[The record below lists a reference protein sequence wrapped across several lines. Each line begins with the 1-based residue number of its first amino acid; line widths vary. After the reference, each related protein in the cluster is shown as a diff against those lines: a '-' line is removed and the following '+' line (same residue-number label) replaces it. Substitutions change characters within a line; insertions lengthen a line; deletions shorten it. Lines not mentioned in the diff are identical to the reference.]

1 MTAKIGDKVIVKA
14 YNEETDKYEPT
25 EVVVLEV
32 SNLQGY
38 ETVRYQ
44 YTLRP
49 DKFYPNGRTGYAW
62 GKPIDP
68 NERPQTPRKG
78 MTNGQLAAKYG
89 ISLETLREHFID
101 FVDNEGYTGNGK
113 EHETFVD
120 YLDYVCHSCIQSQ
133 EPFDGGRG
141 AGSMGQPID

>member
-1 MTAKIGDKVIVKA
+1 MATKIGDKVKVKV
-14 YNEETDKYEPT
+14 YNPETNKYEPT

-44 YTLRP
+44 YTLPPNKFFP
-49 DKFYPNGRTGYAW
+49 DGQTGDAW
-62 GKPIDP
+62 DKPIDP
-68 NERPQTPRKG
+68 NEKPQVRGKG

-89 ISLETLREHFID
+89 ISLETLREQWMD
-101 FVDNEGYTGNGK
+101 FVQNEGYTDDGE
-113 EHETFVD
+113 EHNTFGA
-120 YLDYVCHSCIQSQ
+120 YLDYVYRFRVQNQ

-141 AGSMGQPID
+141 AGSMGQPVD